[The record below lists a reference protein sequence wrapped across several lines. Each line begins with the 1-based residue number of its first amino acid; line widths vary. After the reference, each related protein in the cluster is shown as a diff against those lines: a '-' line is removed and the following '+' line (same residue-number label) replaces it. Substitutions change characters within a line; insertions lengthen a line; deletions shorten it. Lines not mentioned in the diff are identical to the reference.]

1 MLYEFYLD
9 DKFYGVSS
17 DIGYMTEL
25 FRDYVEV
32 CQMYG
37 KDEVNIAIK
46 RRNTD
51 IGGNQNERNQV

>member
-9 DKFYGVSS
+9 DKFYGASS
-17 DIGYMTEL
+17 DIEYMTEL
-25 FRDYVEV
+25 FKDYVEV

-46 RRNTD
+46 RRNID